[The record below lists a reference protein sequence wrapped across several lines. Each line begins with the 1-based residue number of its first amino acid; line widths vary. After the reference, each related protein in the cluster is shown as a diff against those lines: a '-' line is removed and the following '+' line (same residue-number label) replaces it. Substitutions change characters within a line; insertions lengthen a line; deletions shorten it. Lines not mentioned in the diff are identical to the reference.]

1 MALLAEPLYSYGIN
15 YLETRMLSK
24 NHGLCALLALL
35 AGASFAAAAG
45 ELAAPASPVA
55 GIVAP
60 NVRVISPL
68 LVTAGQPDRAS
79 LQRLKA
85 EGYAAVISLAPGNTA
100 DAVPDQTEVLAAQGI
115 EFVHIPIPWQSPE
128 PRHLDAMT
136 AAMQRLKG
144 KKVLV
149 HCQMN
154 MRASALTFLYR
165 TIHEKEDP
173 AKAWGDVKTLW
184 TPTNQWAEF
193 IDGQL
198 RAHRIAFDAR

>member
-1 MALLAEPLYSYGIN
+1 MPSMSHAFRALVMLFGGAGFAALAAEPATPL
-15 YLETRMLSK
+15 
-24 NHGLCALLALL
+24 
-35 AGASFAAAAG
+35 
-45 ELAAPASPVA
+45 SPVA

-85 EGYAAVISLAPGNTA
+85 EGYAAVISLAPGNTS
-100 DAVPDQTEVLAAQGI
+100 DAVPDQAAILAAQGV
-115 EFVHIPIPWQSPE
+115 EFVHIPIPWQTPE
-128 PRHLDAMT
+128 AMHLEEMAT
-136 AAMQRLKG
+136 TMQRLKG
-144 KKVLV
+144 RKVLV

-173 AKAWGDVKTLW
+173 ATAWSDVKPLW

-193 IDGQL
+193 INGQL

>member
-1 MALLAEPLYSYGIN
+1 MRNACAAIGLAILAGSPGIPATAAEPPV
-15 YLETRMLSK
+15 
-24 NHGLCALLALL
+24 
-35 AGASFAAAAG
+35 
-45 ELAAPASPVA
+45 PASPTA

-60 NVRVISPL
+60 NVRVISPM

-85 EGYAAVISLAPGNTA
+85 EGYAAVISLAPGDTA
-100 DAVPDQTEVLAAQGI
+100 DAVPDQAQILAAQGI
-115 EFVHIPIPWQSPE
+115 EFVHVPIPWQAPE
-128 PRHLDAMT
+128 AKHLDAMA

-144 KKVLV
+144 RKVLV

-165 TIHEKEDP
+165 AIHEKEDP
-173 AKAWGDVKTLW
+173 AKAWADVKPLW
-184 TPTNQWAEF
+184 TPRDQWAAF

-198 RAHRIAFDAR
+198 RAHGIAFEPK

>member
-1 MALLAEPLYSYGIN
+1 MRRIL
-15 YLETRMLSK
+15 
-24 NHGLCALLALL
+24 LLALPL
-35 AGASFAAAAG
+35 FSLASFAADPVPP
-45 ELAAPASPVA
+45 APIA

-100 DAVPDQTEVLAAQGI
+100 DAVPDQAQILAAQGV
-115 EFVHIPIPWQSPE
+115 EFVHIPVPWQSPE
-128 PRHLDAMT
+128 AGHLDAM
-136 AAMQRLKG
+136 ASAMQRLKG

-154 MRASALTFLYR
+154 MRASAFTFLYR

-173 AKAWGDVKTLW
+173 ARAWSEVKALW
-184 TPTNQWAEF
+184 TPTNQWAGFVET
-193 IDGQL
+193 QL
-198 RAHRIAFDAR
+198 RKHGIAFEAK

>member
-1 MALLAEPLYSYGIN
+1 MRYFRHAFRAILA
-15 YLETRMLSK
+15 M
-24 NHGLCALLALL
+24 L
-35 AGASFAAAAG
+35 AGAVGFAATSAEPPAAD
-45 ELAAPASPVA
+45 SPVA
-55 GIVAP
+55 GINAP
-60 NVRVISPL
+60 NVRVINPL

-100 DAVPDQTEVLAAQGI
+100 DAVTDQAEILAAQGV
-115 EFVHIPIPWQSPE
+115 EFVHIPIPWQAPE
-128 PRHLDAMT
+128 AKHLDAMA

-165 TIHEKEDP
+165 TIYEKEDP
-173 AKAWGDVKTLW
+173 ARAWADVKPLW
-184 TPTNQWAEF
+184 TPTNQWADF
-193 IDGQL
+193 INRQL
-198 RAHRIAFDAR
+198 RARGIAFEPG

>member
-1 MALLAEPLYSYGIN
+1 MRNACAAIGLAILAVAPGITVTAAEP
-15 YLETRMLSK
+15 
-24 NHGLCALLALL
+24 
-35 AGASFAAAAG
+35 
-45 ELAAPASPVA
+45 AAPASPVA

-85 EGYAAVISLAPGNTA
+85 EGYAAVISLAPGDTA
-100 DAVPDQTEVLAAQGI
+100 DAVPEQSQILAAQGI
-115 EFVHIPIPWQSPE
+115 EFVHVPIPWQAPE
-128 PRHLDAMT
+128 AKHLDAMA

-165 TIHEKEDP
+165 TIHAKEDP
-173 AKAWGDVKTLW
+173 AKAWADVKPLW
-184 TPTNQWAEF
+184 TPRDQWAAF

-198 RAHRIAFDAR
+198 RAHGIGFEAR

>member
-1 MALLAEPLYSYGIN
+1 
-15 YLETRMLSK
+15 MLSTSRT
-24 NHGLCALLALL
+24 LRAMLALL
-35 AGASFAAAAG
+35 AGACLAATSA
-45 ELAAPASPVA
+45 ESAAPASPVA

-100 DAVPDQTEVLAAQGI
+100 DAVPDQAEILAAQGV
-115 EFVHIPIPWQSPE
+115 EFVHIPIPWQTPE
-128 PRHLDAMT
+128 AKHLEAMA

-154 MRASALTFLYR
+154 MRASAVTFLYR
-165 TIHEKEDP
+165 TIHEKVDP
-173 AKAWGDVKTLW
+173 AKAWGDVKPLW
-184 TPTNQWAEF
+184 TPADQWGEF
-193 IDGQL
+193 IGAQL
-198 RAHRIAFDAR
+198 RAHGIAFDAR

>member
-1 MALLAEPLYSYGIN
+1 MSSISHAF
-15 YLETRMLSK
+15 RV
-24 NHGLCALLALL
+24 LLALL
-35 AGASFAAAAG
+35 AGAGFAATAA
-45 ELAAPASPVA
+45 EPAAPPSPVA

-68 LVTAGQPDRAS
+68 LVTAGQPDRAT
-79 LQRLKA
+79 LQRLKG
-85 EGYAAVISLAPGNTA
+85 EGYAAVISLAPSNTA
-100 DAVPDQTEVLAAQGI
+100 DAVPDQAEILAAQGI
-115 EFVHIPIPWQSPE
+115 EFVHIPIPWQAPE
-128 PRHLDAMT
+128 AKHLDAMA

-173 AKAWGDVKTLW
+173 ATAWRDVKPLW
-184 TPTNQWAEF
+184 TPTDQWAEF
-193 IDGQL
+193 INGQL
-198 RAHRIAFDAR
+198 RAHRIAFDAK

>member
-1 MALLAEPLYSYGIN
+1 MFS
-15 YLETRMLSK
+15 T
-24 NHGLCALLALL
+24 NHATGALLALL
-35 AGASFAAAAG
+35 ASAS
-45 ELAAPASPVA
+45 LAATAAEAPPAASPVA

-85 EGYAAVISLAPGNTA
+85 EGYAAVISLAPGDTA
-100 DAVPDQTEVLAAQGI
+100 DAVPDQAEILAAQGV
-115 EFVHIPIPWQSPE
+115 EFVHIPIAWQGPE
-128 PRHLDAMT
+128 AKHLDAMA
-136 AAMQRLKG
+136 AAMRRLKG
-144 KKVLV
+144 KRVLV

-173 AKAWGDVKTLW
+173 AKAWSDVKPLW
-184 TPTNQWAEF
+184 TPTNQWAAF
-193 IDGQL
+193 IADQL
-198 RAHRIAFDAR
+198 RAHGVAFEAR

>member
-1 MALLAEPLYSYGIN
+1 
-15 YLETRMLSK
+15 MLSSL
-24 NHGLCALLALL
+24 HHMRYFRHAFRAMLAML
-35 AGASFAAAAG
+35 AGAVGFAATSAEPPAAVS
-45 ELAAPASPVA
+45 AVA
-55 GIVAP
+55 GITAP

-100 DAVPDQTEVLAAQGI
+100 DAVTDQAEILAAQGV
-115 EFVHIPIPWQSPE
+115 EFVHIPIPWQAPE
-128 PRHLDAMT
+128 AKHLDAMA

-165 TIHEKEDP
+165 AIYEKEDP
-173 AKAWGDVKTLW
+173 ARAWADVKPLW
-184 TPTNQWAEF
+184 TPTNQWADF
-193 IDGQL
+193 INRQL
-198 RAHRIAFDAR
+198 RARGIAFEPG

>member
-1 MALLAEPLYSYGIN
+1 LWS
-15 YLETRMLSK
+15 
-24 NHGLCALLALL
+24 LLAL
-35 AGASFAAAAG
+35 ATAFTAAAA
-45 ELAAPASPVA
+45 EPSSSPVA

-85 EGYAAVISLAPGNTA
+85 EGYAAVISLAPGDTR
-100 DAVPDQTEVLAAQGI
+100 DAVADQAEILAAQGV
-115 EFVHIPIPWQSPE
+115 EFVHIPIPWQLPE
-128 PRHLDAMT
+128 AKHLDAMA

-173 AKAWGDVKTLW
+173 ARAWGDVKPLW

-193 IDGQL
+193 IKAQL
-198 RAHRIAFDAR
+198 QAHGIAFPL

>member
-1 MALLAEPLYSYGIN
+1 MTDLKSTIRALLLI
-15 YLETRMLSK
+15 
-24 NHGLCALLALL
+24 L
-35 AGASFAAAAG
+35 AGAGCAVMAA
-45 ELAAPASPVA
+45 EPSSPPLPVA

-79 LQRLKA
+79 LQRLRA
-85 EGYAAVISLAPGNTA
+85 EGYAAVISLAPGNTP
-100 DAVPDQTEVLAAQGI
+100 DAVPDQAQILAAQGV
-115 EFVHIPIPWQSPE
+115 EFVHIPIPWQAPE
-128 PRHLDAMT
+128 ARHLDAMA
-136 AAMQRLKG
+136 AAMQRLEG

-154 MRASALTFLYR
+154 MRASAVTFLYR
-165 TIHEKEDP
+165 TIYGKEDP
-173 AKAWGDVKTLW
+173 ARAWGDVKPLW

-198 RAHRIAFDAR
+198 RAHGITFEAR

>member
-1 MALLAEPLYSYGIN
+1 
-15 YLETRMLSK
+15 
-24 NHGLCALLALL
+24 
-35 AGASFAAAAG
+35 
-45 ELAAPASPVA
+45 VA

-68 LVTAGQPDRAS
+68 LVTAGQPDRSS

-85 EGYAAVISLAPGNTA
+85 EGYAAVISLAPGNTP
-100 DAVPDQTEVLAAQGI
+100 DAVPDQAEILAAQGV
-115 EFVHIPIPWQSPE
+115 EFVHIPIPWQAPE
-128 PRHLDAMT
+128 ARHLDAMA

-165 TIHEKEDP
+165 TIYEKEDP
-173 AKAWGDVKTLW
+173 ATAWGDVKSLW

-193 IDGQL
+193 IDAQL
-198 RAHRIAFDAR
+198 HAHGIPFEAR

>member
-1 MALLAEPLYSYGIN
+1 MQWISHAFRGLLVCFGSGAALAVLSAEP
-15 YLETRMLSK
+15 
-24 NHGLCALLALL
+24 
-35 AGASFAAAAG
+35 
-45 ELAAPASPVA
+45 PPSPVA

-85 EGYAAVISLAPGNTA
+85 EGYAAVISLAPGDTR
-100 DAVPDQTEVLAAQGI
+100 DAVPDQAAILASQGV
-115 EFVHIPIPWQSPE
+115 EFVHIPIPWQAPE
-128 PRHLDAMT
+128 AKHLDAMAT
-136 AAMQRLKG
+136 AMQRLKG

-165 TIHEKEDP
+165 TVHEKEDP
-173 AKAWGDVKTLW
+173 ARAWGDVKALW
-184 TPTNQWAEF
+184 TPTNQWAGF
-193 IDGQL
+193 IDAQL
-198 RAHRIAFDAR
+198 KAHGIAFEAR

>member
-1 MALLAEPLYSYGIN
+1 MRS
-15 YLETRMLSK
+15 TS
-24 NHGLCALLALL
+24 HALLALL
-35 AGASFAAAAG
+35 ALLTGAGFAATAA
-45 ELAAPASPVA
+45 EPSAPAAPIA

-79 LQRLKA
+79 LLRLKA

-100 DAVPDQTEVLAAQGI
+100 DAVADQAEILAAQGV
-115 EFVHIPIPWQSPE
+115 EFVHIPIPWQTPE
-128 PRHLDAMT
+128 AKHLEAMA

-144 KKVLV
+144 RKVLV

-154 MRASALTFLYR
+154 MRASALAFLYR
-165 TIHEKEDP
+165 TIYGKEDP
-173 AKAWGDVKTLW
+173 AQAWGDVKALW

-193 IDGQL
+193 VDGQL
-198 RAHRIAFDAR
+198 RAHRITFDAR

>member
-1 MALLAEPLYSYGIN
+1 MSSMSHALRALLVTIAASAVVASAAEP
-15 YLETRMLSK
+15 
-24 NHGLCALLALL
+24 
-35 AGASFAAAAG
+35 AAA
-45 ELAAPASPVA
+45 PVA

-85 EGYAAVISLAPGNTA
+85 EGYAAVISLSPA
-100 DAVPDQTEVLAAQGI
+100 DARDVVPDQAGILAAQGV
-115 EFVHIPIPWQSPE
+115 EYVHIPIPWQTPE
-128 PRHLDAMT
+128 PKHLEAMA
-136 AAMQRLKG
+136 AAMQRLNG

-165 TIHEKEDP
+165 TIHAKEDP
-173 AKAWGDVKTLW
+173 ARAWADVKPLW
-184 TPTNQWAEF
+184 TPTNQWASF
-193 IDGQL
+193 IDAQL
-198 RAHRIAFDAR
+198 REHGIPFEAR

>member
-1 MALLAEPLYSYGIN
+1 LKYAEANMPSMSHAFQALLILFG
-15 YLETRMLSK
+15 
-24 NHGLCALLALL
+24 G
-35 AGASFAAAAG
+35 AGFAAIAA
-45 ELAAPASPVA
+45 ETAAAPSPVA

-68 LVTAGQPDRAS
+68 LVTAGQPDRVS

-85 EGYAAVISLAPGNTA
+85 EGYAAVISLAPGNTP
-100 DAVPDQTEVLAAQGI
+100 DAVPDQAAILAAQGV
-115 EFVHIPIPWQSPE
+115 EFVHIPIPWQTPE
-128 PRHLDAMT
+128 AKHLEEMA

-144 KKVLV
+144 RKVLV

-173 AKAWGDVKTLW
+173 AMAWSDVKPLW

-193 IDGQL
+193 INGQL

>member
-1 MALLAEPLYSYGIN
+1 MTTSARAALLYV
-15 YLETRMLSK
+15 
-24 NHGLCALLALL
+24 LAV
-35 AGASFAAAAG
+35 AGGVTVDVQAAQP
-45 ELAAPASPVA
+45 PAPVA

-85 EGYAAVISLAPGNTA
+85 QGYAAVISLAPGNTR
-100 DAVPDQTEVLAAQGI
+100 DAVTDEAEILAGQGV
-115 EFVHIPIPWQSPE
+115 EFVHIPMPWEAPE
-128 PRHLDAMT
+128 AKHLEEMA

-154 MRASALTFLYR
+154 MRASAVTFLYR
-165 TIHEKEDP
+165 AIYEKEDP
-173 AKAWGDVKTLW
+173 AKAWGDVKALW
-184 TPTNQWAEF
+184 TPTDQWAAY

-198 RAHRIAFDAR
+198 RAHQVPFEAR